1 MSYRSLLRVSDGLGM
16 FGKVLRLG
24 DINLEVALAL
34 LVLLLVL
41 GGVHLLLQLQL
52 NPLVL
57 LLLVV
62 LLLYKRRQDGH
73 LVLHRVLFGVQQ
85 VVREP
90 LLLLWRLPCR
100 T

>member
-16 FGKVLRLG
+16 FGEVLRLG
-24 DINLEVALAL
+24 EVNLEVALVL

-62 LLLYKRRQDGH
+62 LLLHKGRQDGH
-73 LVLHRVLFGVQQ
+73 LVLHHVLFAVQQ
-85 VVREP
+85 VVRKP
-90 LLLLWRLPCR
+90 LLLLWRLPCS